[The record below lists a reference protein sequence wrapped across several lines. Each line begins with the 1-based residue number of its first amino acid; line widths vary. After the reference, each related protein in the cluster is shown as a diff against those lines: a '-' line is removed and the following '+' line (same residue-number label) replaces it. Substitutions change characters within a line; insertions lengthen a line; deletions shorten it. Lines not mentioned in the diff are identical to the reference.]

1 MSLRFLTAGESHGPS
16 LTAILDG
23 MVAGLPLTP
32 DIINRELTRRQ
43 QGYGSGG
50 RMKIEKDTVQI
61 LGGVMAGETTGAPI
75 ALLVHNDD
83 HVKWKGKAVEAMTS
97 PRPGHADLTG
107 AVKYG
112 YKDLRP
118 ALERASARETAMR
131 VAAGAVCKHFLAQ
144 FGIVVGGYVS
154 SVGNIQ
160 TDFGN
165 MPFEERFAR
174 AEESDVRCPDEASAS
189 QMRAEIEKTIHGKNT
204 LGGVLEI
211 VALNVPIGLG
221 SFAQWD
227 KRLEARLAMTIMSVQ
242 AIKGVEIG
250 DAFENAKRLGTQAH
264 DPIQLQNAE
273 GRSQNIN
280 YQLPIIAK
288 HPRGTNY
295 QSLTRNSNHAGGIEG
310 GISNGQPII
319 IRAAMKP
326 IATTLTPQQTVDLA
340 SGQESPT
347 KYERS
352 DFCPVPRAVP
362 ILEAMAAFVLA
373 DALIEKLGG
382 DSLNEM
388 KPRFETLRKA
398 TLEDLRMDNFP
409 HVFWE

>member
-1 MSLRFLTAGESHGPS
+1 MLRFLTAGESHGPS

-23 MVAGLPLTP
+23 MPAGLPVSP
-32 DIINRELTRRQ
+32 DIINRELVRRQ

-75 ALLVHNDD
+75 ALLVENAD
-83 HVKWKGKAVEAMTS
+83 HAKWKGKAIEPMTA

-118 ALERASARETAMR
+118 ALERASARETTMR

-144 FGIVVGGYVS
+144 FGIIVGGYVS
-154 SVGNIQ
+154 SIGEVQ

-165 MPFEERFAR
+165 MPFEERFTR
-174 AEESDVRCPDEASAS
+174 AEESDVRCPIETSAN
-189 QMRAEIEKTIHGKNT
+189 QMRDEIEKTIRGKNT

-211 VALNVPIGLG
+211 VALNVPVGLG

-227 KRLEARLAMTIMSVQ
+227 KRLEAKLAMAVISVQ
-242 AIKGVEIG
+242 ATKGVEVG
-250 DAFENAKRLGTQAH
+250 DAFENAQRIGTEAH
-264 DPIQLQNAE
+264 DPIQFPITNHQLQ
-273 GRSQNIN
+273 RS
-280 YQLPIIAK
+280 
-288 HPRGTNY
+288 TN
-295 QSLTRNSNHAGGIEG
+295 RAGGIEG

-326 IATTLTPQQTVDLA
+326 IATTLLPQPTVDLA

-362 ILEAMAAFVLA
+362 ILEAMVAFVLA

-388 KPRFETLRKA
+388 KPRFEALRKA
-398 TLEDLRMDNFP
+398 TLEDLQMDNTP
-409 HVFWE
+409 HIFWE

>member
-1 MSLRFLTAGESHGPS
+1 MPLRFLTAGESHGPS
-16 LTAILDG
+16 LTTILDG
-23 MVAGLPLTP
+23 MPAGLAITP
-32 DIINRELTRRQ
+32 DIINKELARRQ

-75 ALLVHNDD
+75 ALLVQNDD
-83 HVKWKGKAVEAMTS
+83 HIKWKGKAVEPMTA

-118 ALERASARETAMR
+118 ALERASARETTMR
-131 VAAGAVCKHFLAQ
+131 VAMGAVCKHFLAQ
-144 FGIVVGGYVS
+144 FGIIVGGYVS
-154 SVGNIQ
+154 SIGEIQ
-160 TDFGN
+160 ADFGD
-165 MPFEERFAR
+165 MPYAERFIR
-174 AEESDVRCPDEASAS
+174 AEESDVRCPIVSSA
-189 QMRAEIEKTIHGKNT
+189 QKMRDEIEKTIHGKNT

-211 VALNVPIGLG
+211 VALNVPLGLG
-221 SFAQWD
+221 SFMQWD
-227 KRLEARLAMTIMSVQ
+227 KRLEAKLAMAIMSVQ
-242 AIKGVEIG
+242 AIKGVEVG
-250 DAFENAKRLGTQAH
+250 DAFENAKRIGTQAH
-264 DPIQLQNAE
+264 DPITLE
-273 GRSQNIN
+273 RSNVQ
-280 YQLPIIAK
+280 
-288 HPRGTNY
+288 RSTN
-295 QSLTRNSNHAGGIEG
+295 RAGGTEG
-310 GISNGQPII
+310 GISNGQPIL

-340 SGQESPT
+340 IGENAPT

-362 ILEAMAAFVLA
+362 ILEAMVAFVLA
-373 DALIEKLGG
+373 DALLEKLGG

-398 TLEDLRMDNFP
+398 TLEDLQMDNTP
-409 HVFWE
+409 HIFWE